1 MRMRLNDEEAQFR
14 LEMREFFTTKIPAD
28 IRERSAANAVREPD
42 DIVAVQRILNEHG
55 YAVPA
60 WPKEW
65 GGQDWTATQK
75 HIFLDEMHMARVPE
89 PLTFNID
96 MVGPVIAQFG
106 SEEQKQRFLPA
117 TANLD
122 VWWCQG
128 FSEPGAGSDLAS
140 LRTQAVLDQ
149 DHFIVN
155 GQKTWTTM
163 AQHADWMFALVRTDP
178 TAKKRQ
184 EGISFLL
191 IDMKSEGISVRPI
204 ELLDGSR
211 EVNEVFFSDVRVPA
225 ENLVGEIN
233 RGWTYAKYLLG
244 HERTRVTRVG
254 VTKNRLALA
263 KQIAA
268 KTVGSDGQ
276 PLLNDP
282 LIRTRIAEFENELL
296 ALELTQFRAT
306 AQEDAGESSSIAS
319 VLKLRGSELQED
331 STELLM
337 DLAGPE
343 ALLQIQSQTHH
354 DDWAGRALREY
365 LAHRK
370 VGIYGGSSEVQRMI
384 IAASELGLRR

>member
-1 MRMRLNDEEAQFR
+1 MRMRLNDEETQFR
-14 LEMREFFTTKIPAD
+14 IEMREFFTTKIPAD

-96 MVGPVIAQFG
+96 MAGPVIAQFG

-140 LRTQAVLDQ
+140 LRTQAVIDQ

-155 GQKTWTTM
+155 GQKMWTTM

-184 EGISFLL
+184 AGIRLILIVAEFGYPERISEFTVGLIRLCDVDPDVVFVVGAGSDLGPMIRSARDLGVDAEIVGFSSLFTSETIRTDGDLLGNVTGFFYTPQHAAADSDSEFLANL
-191 IDMKSEGISVRPI
+191 MTCYKEEYGEWPYGLALQGYQGILVIAEALRN
-204 ELLDGSR
+204 LDGEPSTESLIAAFESIKDFDTGIFR
-211 EVNEVFFSDVRVPA
+211 PMT
-225 ENLVGEIN
+225 VGEGD
-233 RGWTYAKYLLG
+233 RQGATEDVLMKLLPG
-244 HERTRVTRVG
+244 CEETTSLWANVEM
-254 VTKNRLALA
+254 LAA
-263 KQIAA
+263 
-268 KTVGSDGQ
+268 
-276 PLLNDP
+276 
-282 LIRTRIAEFENELL
+282 
-296 ALELTQFRAT
+296 
-306 AQEDAGESSSIAS
+306 
-319 VLKLRGSELQED
+319 
-331 STELLM
+331 
-337 DLAGPE
+337 
-343 ALLQIQSQTHH
+343 
-354 DDWAGRALREY
+354 
-365 LAHRK
+365 
-370 VGIYGGSSEVQRMI
+370 
-384 IAASELGLRR
+384 